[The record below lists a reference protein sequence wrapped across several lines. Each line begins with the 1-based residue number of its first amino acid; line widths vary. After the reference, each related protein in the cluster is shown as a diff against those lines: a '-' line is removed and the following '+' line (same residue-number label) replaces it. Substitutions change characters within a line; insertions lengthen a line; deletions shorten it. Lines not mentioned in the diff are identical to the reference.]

1 MALLLH
7 RQSVLCLS
15 VLLAPP
21 RWGQFFEAASH
32 LYRAMKYALIAA
44 VVFVGCVVLLGPARD
59 SLVLPAGV
67 VSIMD
72 DLGHIF

>member
-1 MALLLH
+1 
-7 RQSVLCLS
+7 
-15 VLLAPP
+15 
-21 RWGQFFEAASH
+21 
-32 LYRAMKYALIAA
+32 MKYALIAA
-44 VVFVGCVVLLGPARD
+44 VVFLGCVVLLGPARD